1 MTNHDSSPEE
11 PSDLTAQV
19 VDLEHKLTFQQ
30 LAFDQLNGV
39 VLAQQTEIES
49 LRRELKSLQQSLQGF
64 ADRGAGE
71 DLPHEKPPH
80 Y

>member
-1 MTNHDSSPEE
+1 MSNNPPPAQPH
-11 PSDLTAQV
+11 DLTAQV
-19 VDLEHKLTFQQ
+19 VELEHKLTFQQ
-30 LAFDQLNGV
+30 QAFDQLNGV
-39 VLAQQTEIES
+39 VLEQQAELEQ
-49 LRRELKSLQQSLQGF
+49 LRREMKSLQKLLQGF

>member
-1 MTNHDSSPEE
+1 MTNNPPTNE
-11 PSDLTAQV
+11 PKDLSVQV
-19 VDLEHKLTFQQ
+19 VELEHKLTFQQ

-39 VLAQQTEIES
+39 VLEQQAELES
-49 LRRELKSLQQSLQGF
+49 LRCELKSLRQSLHGL